1 MWDGRLKV
9 NTILG
14 AAIATIIAL
23 LTASLA
29 LLSGPEVA
37 SLGDITGLQWV
48 ILLIGGAITF
58 FKDFQAISARRL
70 VNKVTGSGDGG
81 GTVG

>member
-1 MWDGRLKV
+1 M
-9 NTILG
+9 NTIVG
-14 AAIATIIAL
+14 AFVATIVAL
-23 LTASLA
+23 LTAALA
-29 LLSGPEVA
+29 LLSGEAVI
-37 SLGDITGLQWV
+37 SLSDISGLQWT

>member
-1 MWDGRLKV
+1 M

-14 AAIATIIAL
+14 ALIATIIAL

-29 LLSGPEVA
+29 LLSGA
-37 SLGDITGLQWV
+37 GSTSLSDISGLQWT
-48 ILLIGGAITF
+48 ILLVGGAITF

-70 VNKVTGSGDGG
+70 VNKVTGTGDGG

>member
-1 MWDGRLKV
+1 M
-9 NTILG
+9 NTIIG
-14 AAIATIIAL
+14 AFIATVIAVA
-23 LTASLA
+23 TAALA
-29 LLSGPEVA
+29 LLSGPEIT
-37 SLGDITGLQWV
+37 SLSDISGLQWT

-58 FKDFQAISARRL
+58 GKDFQAISARRL

>member
-1 MWDGRLKV
+1 M

-14 AAIATIIAL
+14 ALIATIIAL

-29 LLSGPEVA
+29 LLSGETVT
-37 SLGDITGLQWV
+37 SLSDISSLQWI
-48 ILLIGGAITF
+48 ILLVGGAITF

-70 VNKVTGSGDGG
+70 VNKVTGTGDGG
-81 GTVG
+81 GNVG

>member
-1 MWDGRLKV
+1 M
-9 NTILG
+9 NTIVG
-14 AAIATIIAL
+14 AFIATVIAL
-23 LTASLA
+23 LTAALA
-29 LLSGPEVA
+29 LLSGESII
-37 SLGDITGLQWV
+37 SLSDISGLQWT

>member
-1 MWDGRLKV
+1 M
-9 NTILG
+9 NTIVG
-14 AAIATIIAL
+14 AFVATIVAL
-23 LTASLA
+23 LTAALA
-29 LLSGPEVA
+29 LLSGEAVT
-37 SLGDITGLQWV
+37 SLSDISGLQWT

>member
-1 MWDGRLKV
+1 M
-9 NTILG
+9 NTLVG
-14 AAIATIIAL
+14 ALVATIIAL
-23 LTASLA
+23 LTAALA
-29 LLSGPEVA
+29 LLSGPEVT
-37 SLGDITGLQWV
+37 SLSDISGLQWT

>member
-1 MWDGRLKV
+1 M
-9 NTILG
+9 NTIVG
-14 AAIATIIAL
+14 AFVATVIAL
-23 LTASLA
+23 LTAALA
-29 LLSGPEVA
+29 LLSGPDIT
-37 SLGDITGLQWV
+37 SLSDITGLQWT
-48 ILLIGGAITF
+48 ILLVGGAITF